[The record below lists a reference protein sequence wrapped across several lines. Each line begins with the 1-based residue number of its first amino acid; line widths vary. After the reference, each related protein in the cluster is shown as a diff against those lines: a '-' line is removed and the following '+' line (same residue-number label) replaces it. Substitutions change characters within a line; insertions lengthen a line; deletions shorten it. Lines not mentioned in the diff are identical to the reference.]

1 MNKVFCMLILVL
13 NLMFAKLIPIPFIT
27 EPIEIRRL
35 GQNIT
40 VEYFERRLFGQCYG
54 VDMVQTR
61 GSGEGFIF
69 IFSDPQW
76 HRLIYAFGVDINNER
91 EGRWLAGIG
100 GRGNGNG
107 EFNNPR
113 GLCIDS
119 VTYGGDTDKFYVYV
133 ADRNND
139 RIVRLL
145 YDVSDSLLSF
155 HDNCI
160 EDLTK
165 PSSVACATTTAGNST
180 YLLVTENDQHRIRIY
195 CINQNLSVNHLLTYG
210 SYGTGIGNFS
220 NPIGC
225 EIVPIVNE
233 IGWYYIYITDC
244 GNNRIVCLK
253 FNGSSITWHSEYID
267 ESGAAGLTE
276 VTASKSYCV
285 YVTAG
290 GLDEI
295 WTLTPGLDE
304 LLYEYNPVETPFL
317 NPQGICIYNDEIA
330 VTEKWTDTTGIQY
343 FKIIPE
349 VRGFYP
355 EPNTFDALTDSV
367 KINFKVCET
376 AGYLTM
382 LCCDDTIIN
391 NQYFEPGTSSVY
403 WDGREGSGKPA
414 VPGTHPI
421 YLKCPGHT
429 VGTAYV
435 TVKGTKIEGN
445 ITDLHWT
452 TAGNP
457 YVLVENSYT
466 SYNDTLTIDP
476 GVLVMGHDPNAYL
489 DLGGTM
495 KATGTTGD
503 TIIFTGHRRLSPVE
517 DSTYPGMWDGIEWGY
532 GEEPSTMKYCQIEY
546 ANIGLEIWSDWNVM
560 VDTVE
565 NCYFNENIIPAYCD
579 FKCAGVFGYNN
590 VYDDNET
597 NKIIVIPYPPS
608 KDTRGVPDVPSL
620 PSSSRKMDNTRGVV
634 DMTIKNQGIPYWFR
648 CVYDTLFT
656 VSGNEDSVMTLT
668 IESGIQIEVDSSAT
682 LEIGDKDQYSYLR
695 GRLICDGLE
704 NDTIKLIGIDNKSWK
719 GIRFCPE
726 GDVSDTSSITYT
738 LIESAGSDSGAI
750 MLGDSTSVIIT
761 NSKICNSPNYGLWMA
776 YGSPYDNITI
786 SQCLFENDSIPIL
799 SSLGNLGAIDTCTY
813 SENFN
818 QRIDVVGQDA
828 VHKNVQIFDY
838 SLPYHF
844 LNQEPYGQKF
854 VIYGDGSLAT
864 LTIDA
869 NVNILCD
876 SAVSI
881 EIGNTDQK
889 VSITTTQS
897 PYTDYPMRNYRG
909 KITAL
914 GNDSMPIIFTA
925 LDKDHP
931 WNGITIYADDSQ
943 DTSAIKYCE
952 ISHALN
958 GIAIYNNSPV
968 IEHSSIMNTE
978 NAIIVSGSDADP
990 AIDSNLIAINTCGIY
1005 NTDTGSTDLSLSY
1018 NDIYGNKIA
1027 VRNELTSDNVDAD
1040 SNWWGASSGPW
1051 DPTDAITGPPDY
1063 NPTGTGDSIGDYTV
1077 YRHWLA
1083 QPVYQAQVT
1092 LTFPNGRESLHV
1104 EIDTLVQWT
1113 RSLGITPVKQ
1123 ELYYSTDFPEGG
1135 SAKEPVFWQF
1145 VDTVNINNTNYI
1157 WNVPLTPSHRCRVA
1171 LKLYYESG
1179 AKKETSD
1186 AEDQIIVAPSREKV
1200 FSPSKTSLENHR
1212 CDNREFYDNSFRS
1225 ATTIAVDISD
1235 ANFVIADT
1243 VSPQITLSYPTGSEY
1258 FIPTEQE
1265 TIQWQASDNH
1275 RLDHFNIFL
1284 SEDGGFSYPETITED
1299 LEAPCSTYAWT
1310 VPEKNNYKCK
1320 IMVVAY
1326 DSSANDN
1333 NDVCDSIFYIPIKSF
1348 SDEMSAY
1355 NNAVRLI
1362 RSFSTNLHL
1371 VYSSVGSAALSN
1383 KQDMPGDQYSPH
1395 HPEQFRGQL
1404 RGDDIYYTKSTNL
1417 GETWQSPTDIG
1428 DGICPSMAMNS
1439 NASKLGVAWTNSG
1452 ETKILYRYYGMFG
1465 WSSTYTIINTVSGV
1479 EYSPVAI
1486 QFASDT
1492 IHMTTLRTTTISR
1505 TEIIQD
1511 VLYIKFPWTGSGMS
1525 SPFIV
1530 GLDHWRIKYD
1540 GTWPEFTSIAVDGNN
1555 FAHLAWERPPDDT
1568 VFNSYT
1574 PSDIFYTKTGPFGPS
1589 ANFNVSDTDSNSIN
1603 PSIECYGGHY
1613 YIVWQEK
1620 VDGHNIFLYKR
1631 NYVGF
1636 PPSWQT
1642 DTISQSS
1649 ENPKYPVTSM
1659 GGVVLWAAGD
1669 TADIYGRIWDSQE
1682 EEWLDITNWSNTPR
1696 HSMYPQ
1702 VDAWQS
1708 EGGTDIIGAWTE
1720 DTDTSGLGRRF
1731 VSYFPG
1737 KGYASI
1743 SFPSYC
1749 LMLGDSMST
1758 PFTMYRDTIASYQN
1772 YIFDY
1777 GDDSLVYY
1785 LPYIDSNAKC
1795 RLYIE
1800 LYRPE
1805 SKKATK
1811 ESDKWKIKLDVDGI
1825 IHQMIEL
1832 TPGEMKK
1839 LNLDIPWMVN
1849 IDGSARITFER
1860 NKGDFVLARRILFY
1874 EYETGEVGGMS
1885 LAGGGPQDKEI
1896 IQITPIFFGGI
1907 HPNPTKG
1914 NLEIRFSS
1922 PDQRTLR
1929 ITLYDVTGRLVNEIF
1944 HGRVKVGSNRIP
1956 VNSEELSAGIY
1967 FIRIETDEETIT
1979 EKVIILK

>member
-1 MNKVFCMLILVL
+1 
-13 NLMFAKLIPIPFIT
+13 MFAKLIPIPFIT

-330 VTEKWTDTTGIQY
+330 VTENWTATTGIQY
-343 FKIIPE
+343 FGIIPE
-349 VRGFYP
+349 IRDFYP
-355 EPNTFDALTDSV
+355 DTDTFDALIDSV

-376 AGYLTM
+376 AAYLTM
-382 LCCDDTIIN
+382 TCCSDTIIN

-421 YLKCPGHT
+421 YIRCPGHT

-435 TVKGTKIEGN
+435 TVKGTKIEGE
-445 ITDLHWT
+445 ITDLHWQPS
-452 TAGNP
+452 GNP
-457 YVLVENSYT
+457 YVLVDNSYIG
-466 SYNDTLTIDP
+466 YDDTLIIDP
-476 GVLVMGHDPNAYL
+476 NVLVMGHNDNSVLEAGIL
-489 DLGGTM
+489 RAIGSVNDS
-495 KATGTTGD
+495 
-503 TIIFTGHRRLSPVE
+503 IIFTSHRKLDPPDPTNS
-517 DSTYPGMWDGIEWGY
+517 GMWRGIVSSFNSAQSEI
-532 GEEPSTMKYCQIEY
+532 KFCRIEY
-546 ANIGLEIWSDWNVM
+546 AGVGTEIWSDFYIQVPNNII
-560 VDTVE
+560 E
-565 NCYFNENIIPAYCD
+565 NCYFYTNVFPAHCD
-579 FKCAGVFGYNN
+579 FYSTGAFGYGNE
-590 VYDDNET
+590 YIDNDI
-597 NKIIVIPYPPS
+597 NKIILIEPPS
-608 KDTRGVPDVPSL
+608 
-620 PSSSRKMDNTRGVV
+620 DNPPPQNRPAGLN
-634 DMTIKNQGIPYWFR
+634 DITIKDQDIPF
-648 CVYDTLFT
+648 LFAYHYYFKYQ
-656 VSGNEDSVMTLT
+656 VGGSEDEVMTLT
-668 IESGIQIEVDSSAT
+668 IEPGVRCEFDENTA
-682 LEIGDKDQYSYLR
+682 LEIGITDQWGGYAR
-695 GRLICDGLE
+695 GRLVAEGIE
-704 NDTIKLIGIDNKSWK
+704 NDSIIFTGVDGGFWK
-719 GIRFCPE
+719 GIRFCSTSCIE
-726 GDVSDTSSITYT
+726 DTSVIRYTSIEY
-738 LIESAGSDSGAI
+738 AGQDTASI
-750 MLGDSTSVIIT
+750 VLGDSTSIT
-761 NSKICNSPNYGLWMA
+761 IVNTKICNSPNYGLWMA

-786 SQCLFENDSIPIL
+786 SQCLFENDSVPIL
-799 SSLGNLGAIDTCTY
+799 SSFGNLGAIDTCTY
-813 SENFN
+813 SENLN

-828 VHKNVQIFDY
+828 VHKDLQISDY

-844 LNQEPYGQKF
+844 LNQEPYGQKY
-854 VIYGDGSLAT
+854 VIYGDGSLST

-869 NVNILCD
+869 NVSILCD
-876 SAVSI
+876 SAISI
-881 EIGNTDQK
+881 EIGNMDQRALNK
-889 VSITTTQS
+889 TTQFA
-897 PYTDYPMRNYRG
+897 YTDNPKRNYRG

-914 GNDSMPIIFTA
+914 GNDSTSIIFTA
-925 LDKDHP
+925 LDKMKP
-931 WNGITIYADDSQ
+931 WDGISIYADNSQ
-943 DTSAIKYCE
+943 DTSVIKYCE

-958 GIAIYNNSPV
+958 GIALFNTSPV
-968 IEHSSIMNTE
+968 IKHSSIVNTE
-978 NAIIVSGSDADP
+978 TAIVISGSGAGP
-990 AIDSNLIAINTCGIY
+990 VIDSNLIAINTCGIY

-1027 VRNELTSDNVDAD
+1027 VKNEVTANNVDAD

-1051 DPTDAITGPPDY
+1051 DPTDAISGPPDY
-1063 NPTGTGDSIGDYTV
+1063 NPAGTGDSIGDYTV
-1077 YRHWLA
+1077 YRHWLT
-1083 QPVYQAQVT
+1083 QPVNQVQVT
-1092 LTFPNGRESLHV
+1092 LTFPNGGESLHV
-1104 EIDTLVQWT
+1104 EIDTVIQWT
-1113 RSLGITPVKQ
+1113 RSLGITPIKQ
-1123 ELYYSTDFPEGG
+1123 ELYYTTDFPEGG
-1135 SAKEPVFWQF
+1135 SLKESVLWQF
-1145 VDTVNINNTNYI
+1145 IDTVNVNNTNYT
-1157 WNVPLTPSHRCRVA
+1157 WNVPITPSHRCRGA
-1171 LKLYYESG
+1171 LKLYYASG
-1179 AKKETSD
+1179 AKKETSGAAD
-1186 AEDQIIVAPSREKV
+1186 LLLSVASREKN
-1200 FSPSKTSLENHR
+1200 FSPARLVQEKQKYNNKAL
-1212 CDNREFYDNSFRS
+1212 YDNPSRS
-1225 ATTIAVDISD
+1225 VTTIAVDVSD

-1243 VSPQITLSYPTGSEY
+1243 VSPQITLIAPNGHEY
-1258 FIPTEQE
+1258 FIPAKEE
-1265 TIQWQASDNH
+1265 TIRWQASDNH
-1275 RLDHFNIFL
+1275 KLDHFDIYL
-1284 SEDGGFSYPETITED
+1284 SVDGGLGYPDTIASN

-1310 VPEKNNYKCK
+1310 PSEKNSYKCYIK
-1320 IMVVAY
+1320 IVAS
-1326 DSSANDN
+1326 DSSGNDN
-1333 NDVCDSIFYIPIKSF
+1333 DDTNDSLFYIPVKSN

-1355 NNAVRLI
+1355 SNARRLI
-1362 RSFSTNLHL
+1362 RSFSSGVHL
-1371 VYSSVGSAALSN
+1371 VYTTSESGGF
-1383 KQDMPGDQYSPH
+1383 KQDKSKSLDMTRHLRTDSRYTKDK
-1395 HPEQFRGQL
+1395 QL
-1404 RGDDIYYTKSTNL
+1404 RDTDKVYYIKSSNL
-1417 GETWQSPTDIG
+1417 GNTWLSSTEAEIG
-1428 DGICPSMAMNS
+1428 EGLYPSMAMDVS
-1439 NASKLGVAWTNSG
+1439 ASKIGVAWSSSD
-1452 ETKILYRYYGMFG
+1452 EDEIYYRYKTPFSTG
-1465 WSSTYTIINTVSGV
+1465 WSSPIDTIFSSASNTT
-1479 EYSPVAI
+1479 YSPVGI
-1486 QFASDT
+1486 SFANDT
-1492 IHMTTLRTTTISR
+1492 IHLVTLRTKQLSR
-1505 TEIIQD
+1505 LEIVQD
-1511 VLYIKFPWTGSGMS
+1511 VLRAKFNWITASTS
-1525 SPFIV
+1525 LDTV
-1530 GLDHWRIKYD
+1530 DHWRITYS
-1540 GTWPEFTSIAVDGNN
+1540 GSWPEFTSIDVDASND
-1555 FAHLAWERPPDDT
+1555 AHIAWERPPDDT
-1568 VFNSYT
+1568 LFTSFTPFDVFYA
-1574 PSDIFYTKTGPFGPS
+1574 KVGGLFGCRK
-1589 ANFNVSDTDSNSIN
+1589 FNVSNSDSNSIN
-1603 PSIECYGGHY
+1603 PSIDCYGGHY
-1613 YIVWQEK
+1613 YVVWQEK
-1620 VDGHNIFLYKR
+1620 IDGYSIFLYKR

-1636 PPSWQT
+1636 PPSSQT
-1642 DTISQSS
+1642 DTISQASG
-1649 ENPKYPVTSM
+1649 NPRYPVSSM

-1669 TADIYGRIWDSQE
+1669 TAEIYGRIWDSESEQ
-1682 EEWLDITNWSNTPR
+1682 WLSIENWSNTQR
-1696 HSMYPQ
+1696 HSIYPQ

-1708 EGGTDIIGAWTE
+1708 EGGTDIIGGWTE

-1737 KGYASI
+1737 KGYANI

-1758 PFTMYRDTIASYQN
+1758 PFTMFRDTIASYLGMK
-1772 YIFDY
+1772 FDY
-1777 GDDSLVYY
+1777 GNDSLVYY
-1785 LPYIDSNAKC
+1785 LPYINSNAKC

-1811 ESDKWKIKLDVDGI
+1811 ESNKWKIKLDVDGI
-1825 IHQMIEL
+1825 LHQMIEL

-1839 LNLDIPWMVN
+1839 LDLDIPWMVN
-1849 IDGSARITFER
+1849 IDGSAQITFNR
-1860 NKGDFVLARRILFY
+1860 NKGDFILARRILFY
-1874 EYETGEVGGMS
+1874 EYETGEVGSMS
-1885 LAGGGPQDKEI
+1885 LAGGGPQSKESV
-1896 IQITPIFFGGI
+1896 QITPIFFGDI

-1922 PDQRTLR
+1922 PDQRTMR

-1944 HGRVKVGSNRIP
+1944 HGKVNIGSNRIP

-1967 FIRIETDEETIT
+1967 FIRIETDEKTIT